1 MNNSF
6 RVYNWA
12 KDKGLLDD
20 CQPLKQLGKTQEE
33 LTELR
38 DEVLLCE
45 QKAYTA
51 DFGAVKEELG
61 DVLVTLNVLACQLGL
76 NLDECLG
83 IALDKIEKRS
93 GKMVNGTFVKD

>member
-6 RVYNWA
+6 RAYNWA

-20 CQPLKQLGKTQEE
+20 CQPLRQLVKTQEE

-45 QKAYTA
+45 RESYTG
-51 DFGAVKEELG
+51 DFNAIKNELG
-61 DVLVTLNVLACQLGL
+61 DVLVTLNILAFQLDL
-76 NLDECLG
+76 DLDECLG

-93 GKMVNGTFVKD
+93 GKLVNGTFVKD